1 MTKPII
7 NVRDDVFD
15 KNGANICAVIRDGI
29 PIFTA
34 TPGTLKLFETHRELN
49 KTFKKLPDIVTDTG
63 SRYLNRSRS
72 WHLRGGCRNEN
83 CKIFFRHQNNAN
95 S

>member
-7 NVRDDVFD
+7 NVRDDVLD
-15 KNGANICAVIRDGI
+15 KNGVNICAVIRDGI

-49 KTFKKLPDIVTDTG
+49 KTFRKLPDIVTNTG
-63 SRYLNRSRS
+63 SRYLN
-72 WHLRGGCRNEN
+72 WAIRGSDGQPKSFMAFAGRVSE
-83 CKIFFRHQNNAN
+83 
-95 S
+95 

>member
-7 NVRDDVFD
+7 NVRDDAYD
-15 KNGANICAVIRDGI
+15 KNGVKICVVVRDGI

-49 KTFKKLPDIVTDTG
+49 KTFRKVDDIVTDTG
-63 SRYLNRSRS
+63 NRYLN
-72 WHLRGGCRNEN
+72 WTIRGSDGKTKSFMAFAGRVFE
-83 CKIFFRHQNNAN
+83 
-95 S
+95 